1 MRRYSQD
8 GFTLLEALIAVLVLS
23 FGLLGVAAMQLKA
36 MQSAHLS
43 YHRSI
48 ATLAAQDAV
57 ERLWA
62 AIDTTEGECPDPDD
76 PSPSDPTVSI
86 ELDWIDHWSDKLL
99 GMEDSGSGI
108 SSSPDCQYT
117 ITLSWSDGRFSGED
131 VSSLVYVVRLPG
143 EDP

>member
-1 MRRYSQD
+1 MDRQLRHCSQD
-8 GFTLLEALIAVLVLS
+8 GFTLLEALIAILVLS

-62 AIDTTEGECPDPDD
+62 AIDTAAGECPDP
-76 PSPSDPTVSI
+76 SVSI
-86 ELDWIDHWSDKLL
+86 ESDWIDHWDEKLP
-99 GMEDSGSGI
+99 GMEL
-108 SSSPDCQYT
+108 SSEINLSSVCQYA
-117 ITLSWSDGRFSGED
+117 IAVSWGDNRFGGESVSD
-131 VSSLVYVVRLPG
+131 LTYVVRLPG
-143 EDP
+143 ESP